1 MVEQEELGKRIWEM
15 RVSLIRLAMSIVRTP
30 QDAEDAV
37 SAAIVSAL
45 QRAETLRNP
54 EKLSAWMLT
63 ITARCCYDQLRK
75 AKRETPVEQVEPP
88 PLLSPQETLYDTLLT
103 LPKPLSQVLT
113 LYYYE
118 GMTTGEIARVLD
130 IGRPAVSMRLR
141 RGRKMLKEL
150 LEEGDR
156 A

>member
-103 LPKPLSQVLT
+103 L
-113 LYYYE
+113 YYYE
-118 GMTTGEIARVLD
+118 DMTTGEIARVLD